1 MAEAWDITFDR
12 LVRTPNTAAGIVLER
27 AMDSPLAEVRERA
40 IAGLLRRPE
49 QRGHF
54 AVLRRIDPADP
65 AWPPRFEQLPIRFL
79 QSLREAL
86 VSTDEDLREGA
97 YQVVLWSSL
106 YDMIPLLVNL
116 LERPEAEQSE
126 RAGEVLL
133 ELSRRLAD
141 ALAASHPSQEVSGL
155 QRAAEQAR
163 RALALS
169 VDRYGKH
176 ERREVIE
183 AYLPLIRG
191 NVGILREVLSST
203 VHPARNAL
211 LRMFRNASDPSA
223 VQTLCGFLQLRDIPT
238 AILGVLSQRDDPAF
252 VRAFVKQVGADPP
265 AEVRRNLKRL
275 RQLKCLSNL
284 PRILPEL
291 NETEQSLI
299 PSLVVRTAVPAAQAL
314 AAVGEILR
322 RGLPAARAA
331 AAEAL
336 GHYHGAEANALAI
349 QAAHDP
355 DPLVVAAVLPQLRGR
370 GMAGAL
376 PVILQSLESTHPM
389 VRRAARRCLKE
400 FSFRRFLE
408 AWDML
413 PPDIRRDTG
422 MLVKRV
428 DGRTAGLLRAEL
440 ASPFRSRRLRALLVV
455 QELDLVFRVESSV
468 IPLLVDE
475 DPAIRAEAAAALAL
489 TDSPQGLQALR
500 NTLSDPNALVREV
513 AENSL
518 RLREEQ
524 RAQNAREA
532 SAGESPVDRSPS
544 LASVVPPGQ
553 SLLPLAECRE
563 PLS

>member
-1 MAEAWDITFDR
+1 MAETWDITFDH
-12 LVRTPNTAAGIVLER
+12 LVRTPNRAAGTVLEQ
-27 AMDSPLAEVRERA
+27 ALDSPSAEVRERA

-54 AVLRRIDPADP
+54 AVLRRIDPSDP
-65 AWPPRFEQLPIRFL
+65 AWPPRFEQMPIRFL

-86 VSTDEDLREGA
+86 ISSEEDLRASA

-106 YDMIPLLVNL
+106 YDTIPLLVNL
-116 LERPEAEQSE
+116 LERPETEQAE

-133 ELSRRLAD
+133 ELTRRLAD
-141 ALAASHPSQEVSGL
+141 SLTASHQPQEVSAL

-163 RALALS
+163 RALALG

-183 AYLPLIRG
+183 AYIPLIRG

-211 LRMFRNASDPSA
+211 LRIFRNAADPFV
-223 VQTLCGFLQLRDIPT
+223 VQALCGFLQLRDIPT
-238 AILGVLSQRDDPAF
+238 AVLGVLAQRDDPAF
-252 VRAFVKQVGADPP
+252 VREFVKQVGTDPS

-275 RQLKCLSNL
+275 RQLKCLNNL
-284 PRILPEL
+284 PRILPNL
-291 NETEQSLI
+291 NEFEQSLI
-299 PSLVVRTAVPAAQAL
+299 PSLVIRTAVPASQAL

-322 RGLPAARAA
+322 HGLPAARAA

-376 PVILQSLESTHPM
+376 PVILQSLESPYPP
-389 VRRAARRCLKE
+389 VRRAARRCLRE

-408 AWDML
+408 TWDML

-428 DGRTAGLLRAEL
+428 DGHTTGLLRAEL
-440 ASPFRSRRLRALLVV
+440 AASFRSRRLRALLVV

-468 IPLLVDE
+468 IPLLQDE

-489 TDSPQGLQALR
+489 TDSPAGLQALR
-500 NTLSDPNALVREV
+500 NALSDPNALVREA
-513 AENSL
+513 AENSI
-518 RLREEQ
+518 RLREE
-524 RAQNAREA
+524 RRVQNAREA
-532 SAGESPVDRSPS
+532 SARKAPMRPSPS
-544 LASVVPPGQ
+544 LASILPPEQ
-553 SLLPLAECRE
+553 PLPRLAESTD
-563 PLS
+563 PMS